1 MSLTWKESRKVI
13 GYAKDSTVLAQGKYQ
28 QQSLEIE
35 IDLVPV
41 FVFCKP
47 LRGRTHSYNISLNF
61 LPFL

>member
-1 MSLTWKESRKVI
+1 MSLTWKEEKLLAMPR
-13 GYAKDSTVLAQGKYQ
+13 DSTGLAQGKYQ